1 MLAAWVRRNWRQLV
15 SVCRRDAVAL
25 EDPADRR
32 GAYAVAE
39 CEQLA
44 LDSDTSPAWVLP
56 RHAHY
61 QGGEG
66 VVDGWSSGP
75 VGVGPLSADEATV
88 PAQDRVRGDQ
98 ALPTQCARQTAAR
111 ERRTR
116 PGLPSRYVAS
126 GSCGAAPRPRVAVR
140 VAQRPWCRTCGPS
153 VGPNRA
159 PVGRPSTASA

>member
-1 MLAAWVRRNWRQLV
+1 VSAQSTWKKSTASMLAAWVRRNWRQLV
-15 SVCRRDAVAL
+15 SGCRRDAVAL

-44 LDSDTSPAWVLP
+44 LDSDISPARVLL

-98 ALPTQCARQTAAR
+98 ALPTQCARQ
-111 ERRTR
+111 
-116 PGLPSRYVAS
+116 LPHES
-126 GSCGAAPRPRVAVR
+126 GEHGPVCPVDTWPRVPA
-140 VAQRPWCRTCGPS
+140 AQHRDLVS
-153 VGPNRA
+153 QYE
-159 PVGRPSTASA
+159 